1 MPPRSKLLP
10 TLLIACLAIACAC
23 KKDQSAT
30 GADAKRAIGLYAQGF
45 NALLADPK
53 RLVSGYFS
61 SLPADKVPDATQ
73 KPSLLDAGFATSKLK
88 EAKEAFT
95 SAHDAAPESLA
106 SLQPAAEAAL
116 ASAEKA
122 IATYVDAYRY
132 YEAEGF
138 KDDKG
143 AKGKQLHEQMIAA
156 SNAFDTGMAK
166 LSDGMEAIEDAQT
179 TDEIAKYASDKD
191 YSYWFRFYSHAVK
204 PLVVA
209 VSRTR
214 TPDDAAKLPAIVK
227 SLAPIDA
234 ELAAFVAKKGAAIS
248 SSFKTYAD
256 DAIAFQG
263 ETRKLMRLLEAG
275 KTFEDS
281 EVDQAADAVVRAFNN
296 LINMGNALYQ
306 IEGVNNLKDE

>member
-1 MPPRSKLLP
+1 MPHRSKLLP
-10 TLLIACLAIACAC
+10 TLLIACIAIACAC

-30 GADAKRAIGLYAQGF
+30 GADAKRAIGLYATGF

-53 RLVSGYFS
+53 RIVSGYFS
-61 SLPADKVPDATQ
+61 SLPADKLPDVTK

-88 EAKEAFT
+88 EAKEAFA
-95 SAHDAAPESLA
+95 SAHDAAPGSLA
-106 SLQPAAEAAL
+106 SLQPAAESAL
-116 ASAEKA
+116 AAADKA
-122 IATYVDAYRY
+122 VTTYVEAYRY

-143 AKGKQLHEQMIAA
+143 AKGKQLHEQMIA
-156 SNAFDTGMAK
+156 SSDAFDAAMAK

-179 TDEIAKYASDKD
+179 TDEIKKYASDKD

-204 PLVVA
+204 PLVIA
-209 VSRTR
+209 ISRAS
-214 TPDDAAKLPAIVK
+214 TPAEVAKLPAIVK
-227 SLAPIDA
+227 SLAPVDA
-234 ELAAFVAKKGAAIS
+234 ELAAFVATKGAKIS

-256 DAIAFQG
+256 DAVTFQA

-275 KTFEDS
+275 KTFADS

-306 IEGVNNLKDE
+306 VEGVNNLKDE